1 MKLIDQLGNSVS
13 VRNRV
18 ALDLYDQAVTQLAF
32 YRTDPLATID
42 EALTLDPNANV
53 RLRALEALY
62 PHAERATVRAGVLAA
77 LPREQNPLVLLELID
92 FVATAHEDDA
102 APFLERLSSDESTN
116 TLVRDAARLALTQ
129 F

>member
-1 MKLIDQLGNSVS
+1 MVAPEQQGADLACQLGVG
-13 VRNRV
+13 
-18 ALDLYDQAVTQLAF
+18 LELQL
-32 YRTDPLATID
+32 LLHEVVI
-42 EALTLDPNANV
+42 